1 MKSAEKTAD
10 LDMGDFEMINGPGDG
25 HDERPKQ
32 PTKGGTGS
40 PKRRKGTIYIEAQ
53 VKPDYTGSLAKI
65 TTKLEVIFRSQ
76 CIHAVELDH
85 EMIGEDLYAECFF
98 PDCLHS
104 LKAVDIVGTDDDYPF
119 ILVESHTVEI
129 NVYSLQDG
137 KAAKTQEALSLCG
150 DAMLLPSVGFGNA
163 FEGLIFDGD
172 IKQKLVVFMTNLL
185 RFSCKPGHSSSSTV
199 NRLVFLSGPPGT
211 GKTSLSIGLA
221 QKLAIRLNKTFGET
235 ILLQLNAAT
244 LLSQY
249 FGQSAVKIH
258 SIFEALAA
266 QSAET
271 PDTLL
276 VLLIDEIE
284 SLAAS
289 RETASARNEVHD
301 AVRATNALL
310 TGVDLVRTNANV
322 LIICTSNLSD
332 SLDAAFIDRCGRHI
346 RIPQPALAA
355 RYEILRHSINGLIER
370 EIIKTPK
377 VPLPTFRNAEY
388 RIPTD
393 FKTAGYT
400 LQSLAYK
407 LEDTGPAGQVVS
419 ARWLSQLAETAL
431 ADELEPNAPPCT
443 VADALELMSR
453 YVKEVT
459 CENKGSK
466 RSQGTVATE
475 YDGSVKKRKLQL
487 TAGSSLSPVRVT
499 DAHLFG
505 ETRSA
510 DLEGRADEC
519 IATFGEMEAEGYERS
534 PEDIDYIAEKV
545 IDQWQFNG
553 GCCCYEIIGS
563 RLRDYVE
570 HGTPMNRDVSN
581 LYEGSFILEF
591 LEPHPSRDATV
602 LIRATYK
609 HDHPLCKQ
617 GKGHPQAP
625 PLHLHFNQ
633 SETFQVLQGQVATVE
648 GWSVATTVYT
658 REDGPHEIKPWV
670 PHSFN
675 PVPDSPEDT
684 VVLVWAHPDD
694 VDEMMDRVFF
704 TNLLM
709 YVSDVHEKKVS
720 LNPFQIMLTQ
730 HVSATAMIWFPTATW
745 LGPLRW
751 WVPWKVQA
759 LFAAAGRLIG
769 LTPMMKRYTSEE
781 EFAEIQKTKRT

>member
-10 LDMGDFEMINGPGDG
+10 IDMDDFEIVNGPDDS
-25 HDERPKQ
+25 HDERPQQ
-32 PTKGGTGS
+32 PAKGETGS
-40 PKRRKGTIYIEAQ
+40 QKRRKGTIYIEAQ
-53 VKPDYTGSLAKI
+53 VKPDYAGSLAKI

-129 NVYSLQDG
+129 NVYALQDG

-163 FEGLIFDGD
+163 FERLIFEGD

-185 RFSCKPGHSSSSTV
+185 GFSCRPGHSSSSTV
-199 NRLVFLSGPPGT
+199 NRLVLLSGPPGT

-266 QSAET
+266 H
-271 PDTLL
+271 
-276 VLLIDEIE
+276 
-284 SLAAS
+284 LAAS

-346 RIPQPALAA
+346 KIPQPALAA
-355 RYEILRHSINGLIER
+355 RYEILRHSISGLIER

-377 VPLPTFRNAEY
+377 VPFPTFRNAEY

-407 LEDTGPAGQVVS
+407 LEDTGPAGQVLPTLWS
-419 ARWLSQLAETAL
+419 SYL
-431 ADELEPNAPPCT
+431 D
-443 VADALELMSR
+443 
-453 YVKEVT
+453 VKEVT
-459 CENKGSK
+459 CENKRSK

-487 TAGSSLSPVRVT
+487 TAGSSLSSVRVT